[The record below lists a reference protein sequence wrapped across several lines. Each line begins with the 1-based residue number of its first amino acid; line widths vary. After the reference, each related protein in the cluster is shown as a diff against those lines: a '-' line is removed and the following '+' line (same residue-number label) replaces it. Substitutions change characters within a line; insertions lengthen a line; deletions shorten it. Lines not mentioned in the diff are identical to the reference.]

1 MFGGIIEVAAGTA
14 MILYPEPVTTLT
26 GIGLVADGVRRI
38 ADDIN

>member
-1 MFGGIIEVAAGTA
+1 MLGGIIEVAAGTA
-14 MILYPEPVTTLT
+14 MILYPDPVTTLT